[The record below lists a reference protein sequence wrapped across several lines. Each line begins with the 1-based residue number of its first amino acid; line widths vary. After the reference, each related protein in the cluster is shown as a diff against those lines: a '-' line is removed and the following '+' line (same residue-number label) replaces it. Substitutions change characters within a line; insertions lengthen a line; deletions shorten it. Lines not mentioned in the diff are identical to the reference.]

1 MALFW
6 VSFWSLLLVSSWSRL
21 LLPSARCDILIYAK
35 VSVRFANEEASM
47 KWERPE
53 LLEIGM
59 NAEIGGYQSDFGE
72 GEPAG
77 PRGPV
82 AQSASDASTGPQRD

>member
-1 MALFW
+1 
-6 VSFWSLLLVSSWSRL
+6 
-21 LLPSARCDILIYAK
+21 
-35 VSVRFANEEASM
+35 M

-53 LLEIGM
+53 FVEIGM

-77 PRGPV
+77 PRGPITETSPHETETRTPH
-82 AQSASDASTGPQRD
+82 AG

>member
-1 MALFW
+1 
-6 VSFWSLLLVSSWSRL
+6 
-21 LLPSARCDILIYAK
+21 
-35 VSVRFANEEASM
+35 M

-53 LLEIGM
+53 LFEIGM

-82 AQSASDASTGPQRD
+82 VDGAAAQTTPSPRSA